1 MALWAGLVAMALAVL
16 VLFAPS
22 VDYAFVLRSL
32 MELAA
37 VCGVFALICAAEA
50 SQ

>member
-1 MALWAGLVAMALAVL
+1 MGILALLAAVSAL
-16 VLFAPS
+16 VLGIVS
-22 VDYAFVLRSL
+22 VDPHVFSALRAA

-50 SQ
+50 AN